1 MRLYTRTGATT
12 LDDPEYGHFDASPDG
27 AFDLPEEL
35 SDRLNGFHVGG
46 RPMWESDIER
56 QRRLVSEE
64 MERRKDPA
72 TLLAAVEQIMMA
84 AKATVV
90 SAVEPVPTP
99 APATP
104 PAATK
109 KAATKK
115 AAGSDP
121 APAE

>member
-12 LDDPEYGHFDASPDG
+12 LDDPEFGHFDASPDG

-72 TLLAAVEQIMMA
+72 TLLAAVEQIMKA
-84 AKATVV
+84 AQATVV
-90 SAVEPVPTP
+90 PTPEPVSPP
-99 APATP
+99 APAKGR
-104 PAATK
+104 AA
-109 KAATKK
+109 KK